1 VTSDPRP
8 GVEEPDPHRVR
19 VTLKD
24 IRTGVGIGLVLA
36 ALLVLLLP
44 DLRTHLLGGTEER
57 ETRVTAVTE
66 GTRDDDADRPVTTY
80 ALRWSDG
87 DETRTA
93 TFRRSGPPSR
103 GVGDTW
109 TLWVSPDGSSVE
121 TDPPLTTWLWFVVA
135 IPAFTTL
142 IGLVVRWRERA
153 TERTAARVE
162 ARRAARRRQR
172 SRQSG

>member
-1 VTSDPRP
+1 MTSAPSP
-8 GVEEPDPHRVR
+8 GSEGIDPHRVR
-19 VTLKD
+19 IAPKD
-24 IRTGVGIGLVLA
+24 LRTGVGIGLVLV
-36 ALLVLLLP
+36 ALLVLFLP

-57 ETRVTAVTE
+57 ETTVTAVTE
-66 GTRDDDADRPVTTY
+66 GTRSDDSDRPVTTY

-87 DETRTA
+87 DEIRTA

-103 GVGDTW
+103 DVGDTW

-121 TDPPLTTWLWFVVA
+121 TDPPLTTWLWLVIL

-142 IGLVVRWRERA
+142 IGLIVRWRERA

-162 ARRAARRRQR
+162 EKQAARRRRRAAR
-172 SRQSG
+172 S

>member
-1 VTSDPRP
+1 MTSDPRP
-8 GVEEPDPHRVR
+8 GVEEADPHRVR
-19 VTLKD
+19 ITFRDLGL
-24 IRTGVGIGLVLA
+24 GVGIGLVLVA
-36 ALLVLLLP
+36 VLVLLLP

-57 ETRVTAVTE
+57 ETTVTAVTE
-66 GTRDDDADRPVTTY
+66 GTRDDDTARPVTTY
-80 ALRWSDG
+80 GLSWSDG
-87 DETRTA
+87 GETRTA

-103 GVGDTW
+103 DVGDAW
-109 TLWVSPDGSSVE
+109 TLWVSSDGSSVE
-121 TDPPLTTWLWFVVA
+121 TDPPLTTWLWLVIV

-172 SRQSG
+172 SGQPG